1 MAQSQNNL
9 ALLHRVNGNNVEAE
23 SLYKR
28 ALAIWEKANGSDHPY
43 VRIVLEN
50 TAKLY
55 VSIGRKEEA
64 KRLDERAKGIT
75 SK

>member
-9 ALLHRVNGNNVEAE
+9 ALLYRSSGNYVEAE

-28 ALAIWEKANGSDHPY
+28 ALVIWEKANGLDHPY
-43 VRIVLEN
+43 VRTVLKN
-50 TAKLY
+50 MAKLY